1 MINTNV
7 STLRKNIFGLLEQ
20 AIKYNE
26 VLNISTKDGNAV
38 IISEQDYYDMVETLQ
53 LLTQPEMKA
62 KIMRGQSIELYDC
75 LSDEDINRAGNNY
88 EILYTEDAIDDLS
101 RIETAGLSA
110 NINKLFQV
118 ISENPFQATPT
129 YRKLYSIEHP
139 VYSRRINTHHSMIYQ
154 VYTDKKKIKIISLWT
169 R

>member
-38 IISEQDYYDMVETLQ
+38 VISEQDYYNMVEALQ

-62 KIMRGQSIELYDC
+62 KIIRGQNTELCDC
-75 LSDEDINRAGNNY
+75 LSDDDINRAGSHY
-88 EILYTEDAIDDLS
+88 EILYTEDVIDDLS
-101 RIETAGLSA
+101 KISAAGLTDY
-110 NINKLFQV
+110 INNLFEV
-118 ISENPFQATPT
+118 ISEDPFTSQPS
-129 YRKLYSIEHP
+129 YRTLYSIEP
-139 VYSRRINTHHSMIYQ
+139 AIYSRRINVHHSLIYEVSEQ
-154 VYTDKKKIKIISLWT
+154 EKKIKIISLWNS
-169 R
+169 

>member
-38 IISEQDYYDMVETLQ
+38 VISEQDYYEMIETLQ
-53 LLTQPEMKA
+53 LMTMPEMKA
-62 KIMRGQSIELYDC
+62 KIIRGQSTELCDC
-75 LSDEDINRAGNNY
+75 LSDDDINWAGNMY

-101 RIETAGLSA
+101 KISAAGLTDY
-110 NINKLFQV
+110 INNLFQV
-118 ISENPFQATPT
+118 ITVDPFQTQPT
-129 YRKLYSIEHP
+129 YRQLFGVEPAI
-139 VYSRRINTHHSMIYQ
+139 YSRRINAHHSMIYQ
-154 VYTDKKKIKIISLWT
+154 VFEDEKKIKIISLWT